1 MVNSVCCA
9 CNGDSSSFLDD
20 SEEMMDATKRIV
32 WLFNE
37 YIFCILGRGYT
48 LSDDLMSIFS
58 SASIGIAVDVFMI
71 HISEFIM
78 RLTFLLEILS
88 VEG

>member
-1 MVNSVCCA
+1 MVFSRICVNN
-9 CNGDSSSFLDD
+9 NGDSSSFLDD

-32 WLFNE
+32 CCCSQAF
-37 YIFCILGRGYT
+37 
-48 LSDDLMSIFS
+48 MSIFS

>member
-9 CNGDSSSFLDD
+9 CNDD

-32 WLFNE
+32 CCCSQAF
-37 YIFCILGRGYT
+37 
-48 LSDDLMSIFS
+48 MSIFS